1 VPEERAFSSEEV
13 IDLLHKVELF
23 VGLPEEE
30 LERIAGIV
38 SGWSAEADEVLF
50 EEGEPGD
57 VFYMVAS
64 GAIEIVKNTGGGH
77 EEKLAVRR
85 GGEAFG
91 EMALLNDAPRSATAR
106 SQGASELL
114 TISRNDFQAMLGGDS
129 LALRMMQVLSKALRS
144 LGVRFAAVER
154 GGGVAAAASG
164 GPSMEDVNRAFQRAL
179 LPSST
184 PKIDGFDVAAG
195 TMLED
200 AGGGA
205 TIWEVLTFADGTTGL
220 VSLAVEGQGLPPAH
234 HLALARAF
242 LRERA
247 SRASSPDGIL
257 QGVNDVL
264 SRQGVPGVEQ
274 FIACAILAPRPEG
287 LVWSSAGGTQG
298 GVLRRDGT
306 FDEFSSHGPPLGMMD
321 GFRYGTQTL
330 AIGAGDMV
338 VVLSHGSAGLFRGAA
353 DLVSSLQQ
361 KPAGEV
367 VSTVHEA
374 IRRAQGD
381 SAEETTVLFMRKH

>member
-1 VPEERAFSSEEV
+1 MEE
-13 IDLLHKVELF
+13 
-23 VGLPEEE
+23 
-30 LERIAGIV
+30 
-38 SGWSAEADEVLF
+38 
-50 EEGEPGD
+50 
-57 VFYMVAS
+57 
-64 GAIEIVKNTGGGH
+64 
-77 EEKLAVRR
+77 
-85 GGEAFG
+85 
-91 EMALLNDAPRSATAR
+91 
-106 SQGASELL
+106 
-114 TISRNDFQAMLGGDS
+114 
-129 LALRMMQVLSKALRS
+129 
-144 LGVRFAAVER
+144 
-154 GGGVAAAASG
+154 
-164 GPSMEDVNRAFQRAL
+164 VNRAFQRSL
-179 LPSST
+179 LPNSA

-200 AGGGA
+200 SGGGA
-205 TIWEVLTFADGTTGL
+205 TIWEVLNFADGTTGL
-220 VSLAVEGQGLPPAH
+220 VSLAVEGTGLPPAH

-247 SRASSPDGIL
+247 GRASSVDGIL

-264 SRQGVPGVEQ
+264 SRQGVAGVDQ
-274 FIACAILAPRPEG
+274 FIACAILVPRPEG

-306 FDEFSSHGPPLGMMD
+306 FDEFASHGPPLGMMD

-330 AIGAGDMV
+330 EIGVGDMV

-381 SAEETTVLFMRKH
+381 SVEETTVLFMRKH

>member
-1 VPEERAFSSEEV
+1 MPEERAFSSEEV

-23 VGLPEEE
+23 VGLPQEE
-30 LERIAGIV
+30 LDRIAGIV
-38 SGWSAEADEVLF
+38 SGCSAEAEEVLF

-64 GAIEIVKNTGGGH
+64 GAIEIVKTTGGGN

-85 GGEAFG
+85 AGEAFG

-106 SQGASELL
+106 AQDAAELL
-114 TISRNDFQAMLGGDS
+114 MISREDFQTLLGGDS
-129 LALRMMQVLSKALRS
+129 LALRLMQVLSKALRS
-144 LGVRFAAVER
+144 LGVRFAAAES
-154 GGGVAAAASG
+154 GVGAAVSSES
-164 GPSMEDVNRAFQRAL
+164 GPSVDDVNRAFQRAL
-179 LPSST
+179 LPSSA

-200 AGGGA
+200 SGKGA
-205 TIWEVLTFADGTTGL
+205 TIWETLRFADGSTGL
-220 VSLAVEGQGLPPAH
+220 ISLVIEGAGLPPAH

-247 SRASSPDGIL
+247 GRASSAEGIL

-264 SRQGVPGVEQ
+264 SRQSLPGVEQ
-274 FIACAILAPRPEG
+274 FVACAILAPGPDG
-287 LVWSSAGGTQG
+287 LIWSSAGGAQG
-298 GVLRRDGT
+298 GVLRRDGS
-306 FDEFSSHGPPLGMMD
+306 FDEFASHGPPLGMME
-321 GFRYGTQTL
+321 GFRYGTQSMQM
-330 AIGAGDMV
+330 GAGDMV
-338 VVLSHGSAGLFRGAA
+338 VVLSHGSTGLFRGAA
-353 DLVSSLQQ
+353 DLVSTLQQ

-367 VSTVHEA
+367 VTTVHEA

-381 SAEETTVLFMRKH
+381 TVEECTVLFMRKH